1 MQKNGT
7 NKANKTTVSLDDW
20 GFKMENI
27 VGKIA
32 KGYSDTC
39 QKYVEGK
46 IYYHYSNGIGILTDG
61 GIVFVEN
68 GKYEIIED

>member
-1 MQKNGT
+1 
-7 NKANKTTVSLDDW
+7 
-20 GFKMENI
+20 MENI
-27 VGKIA
+27 IGKIA

-68 GKYEIIED
+68 GKYDIIED

>member
-1 MQKNGT
+1 M
-7 NKANKTTVSLDDW
+7 
-20 GFKMENI
+20 MEKI

-39 QKYVEGK
+39 KKYVEGK
-46 IYYHYSNGIGILTDG
+46 IYHHYSNGIGILTDG

>member
-1 MQKNGT
+1 MKLSDVTFYERNG
-7 NKANKTTVSLDDW
+7 
-20 GFKMENI
+20 GIKMESI

-68 GKYEIIED
+68 GKYEIIDA